1 MDSSDFL
8 LPSAFTA
15 IDLKIGPQNEI
26 FMVDLSHFSSGKLR
40 WQKTFNLQPL
50 FHPSPRLM
58 SVLGLDADTF
68 SSDGSCNIDMMGEI
82 IVLIE
87 NTPLVLHYCG
97 NFFSVIQENFGL
109 VFKQEPPDVT
119 DLYEV
124 MKQAY
129 PGMPNYK
136 IQTLCEHFGIP
147 TAQESSLLSRQI
159 GELAIIAE
167 AIQRVDLESRFD
179 WKEPTL
185 L

>member
-8 LPSAFTA
+8 LPLAFTA

-26 FMVDLSHFSSGKLR
+26 FMVDLSHFSLGKLR

-50 FHPSPRLM
+50 FQPSP
-58 SVLGLDADTF
+58 GLISALNLEADTF
-68 SSDGSCNIDMMGEI
+68 SGDSSCNIDMINEI
-82 IVLIE
+82 IGLIE
-87 NTPLVLHYCG
+87 DMPIMLHYCG
-97 NFFSVIQENFGL
+97 DFFSVLEENFGL
-109 VFKQEPPDVT
+109 VFKQKQPDVT

-124 MKQAY
+124 MKQVY

-147 TAQESSLLSRQI
+147 TVQESSLLSRQI

-167 AIQRVDLESRFD
+167 AIQKVDLESRFN
-179 WKEPTL
+179 WKEY
-185 L
+185 